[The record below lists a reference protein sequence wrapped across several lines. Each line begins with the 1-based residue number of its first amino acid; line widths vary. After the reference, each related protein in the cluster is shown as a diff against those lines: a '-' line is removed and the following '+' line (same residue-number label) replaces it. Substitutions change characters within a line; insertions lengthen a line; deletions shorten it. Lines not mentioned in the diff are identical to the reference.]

1 MSEESLN
8 AAEESSKEKQT
19 VFDIEIIPPE
29 VMIKTQISG
38 LFYARFNQYLINYYK
53 LPGDVNPEEFVK
65 RAMNPDTP
73 DKTEDEF
80 HYETLMGFL
89 VGLEQEAREQKLTK
103 IVKYDTKT
111 NSVIPEETQPDPQ
124 ASSDNQSPDS
134 TPPSNNQQT
143 T

>member
-1 MSEESLN
+1 MSEETLN
-8 AAEESSKEKQT
+8 NTEGSTKEKQT
-19 VFDIEIIPPE
+19 VYEIEVIPPE
-29 VMIKTQISG
+29 VMIKVQISG

-53 LPGDVNPEEFVK
+53 IPSNVNPEEFVK

-103 IVKYDTKT
+103 IVKYDTVT
-111 NSVIPEETQPDPQ
+111 NSIIPEETQPDPQ
-124 ASSDNQSPDS
+124 ASSDTQSPDS